1 MNPPPAVTAVLVAWN
16 GRHWLERFLPSLADT
31 RWPDLRLLV
40 VDNAS
45 TDGTADWLAAHWP
58 SVRVLRHPVNAGF
71 AEGNNLALPFVDT
84 PYVALVN
91 TDLEVTPGWLAPL
104 VAALEADRRLAAVQP
119 KIRSHPQP
127 DSFDYAGAAGGMLDQ
142 WGYAACRG
150 RLFDTCEADTGQY
163 DQPAPVFWTSGAC
176 LLARTAAV
184 RELGL
189 FEPSF
194 FAHWEEIDWCWRA
207 QNAGWRL
214 ACVPASVVYHVG
226 GGTLASDSPRKL
238 RLNLRNSLLTY
249 VRNAPAATALR
260 LVLGRLVLDGVLA
273 LRDLLRGRRQTL
285 GAVLAAHGG
294 FYAGLGA
301 ALRFRRGRVRRPMH
315 ALDGVWRGSF
325 VWAYFV
331 QGRRRWSEL
340 NGRHQD

>member
-1 MNPPPAVTAVLVAWN
+1 MQPLPAVTAVLVAWN
-16 GRHWLERFLPSLADT
+16 GRHWLAQFLPALAAT

-45 TDGTADWLAAHWP
+45 TDGTADWLDAHWP
-58 SVRVLRHPVNAGF
+58 AVRVIRHAVNAGF
-71 AEGNNLALPFVDT
+71 AQGNNLALPHVDT
-84 PYVALVN
+84 PYLALVN
-91 TDLEVTPGWLAPL
+91 TDLEVTPDWLGPL
-104 VAALEADRRLAAVQP
+104 VEALEADPQLAAVQP
-119 KIRSHPQP
+119 KIRSHRDRQF
-127 DSFDYAGAAGGMLDQ
+127 FDYAGAAGGLLDR

-150 RLFDTCEADTGQY
+150 RLFDTVEPDAGQY
-163 DQPAPVFWTSGAC
+163 DEPAPVFWTSGAC
-176 LLARTAAV
+176 MLVRTAALH
-184 RELGL
+184 ELGGL

-214 ACVPASVVYHVG
+214 AVVPRSVVYHVG

-249 VRNAPAATALR
+249 VRNAPTGTAIR
-260 LVLGRLVLDGVLA
+260 LVLGRLVLDGLFA
-273 LRDLLRGRRQTL
+273 LRDLLRGRWQTV

-301 ALRFRRGRVRRPMH
+301 ALRFRRGRGRRP
-315 ALDGVWRGSF
+315 LGQLQGLWQGSL
-325 VWAYFV
+325 VWAYFGR
-331 QGRRRWSEL
+331 GRRRWSEL
-340 NGRHQD
+340 GGR